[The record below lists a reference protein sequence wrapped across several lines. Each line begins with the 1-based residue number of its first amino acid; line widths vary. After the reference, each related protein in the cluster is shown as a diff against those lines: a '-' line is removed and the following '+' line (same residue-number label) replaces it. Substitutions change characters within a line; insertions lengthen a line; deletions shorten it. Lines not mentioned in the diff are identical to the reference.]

1 MQNKKE
7 IPYLFKL
14 NKDKQ
19 FLYYFGAEHSTDPQ
33 HKQFDILENFFEDFI
48 KDSNQEKVV
57 FIEGNEIPIKALL
70 KDRNENIKK
79 LGERGLVL
87 DLALKN
93 KINYIYAE
101 LSFQEEADI
110 LNKEF
115 SQENIIYF
123 YITRLICGLLR
134 KNSNKNFEE
143 VLEMVIL
150 DWSNNLNWNKDLF
163 TKEKIKESHKK
174 LFNEEMTSHSIE
186 LIKKIC
192 IPISE
197 DFSIINKIA
206 KISSQTRD
214 KALLEKVKQEW
225 GSGKSIFIVYGHNH
239 STKQEAFLRDLC
251 E

>member
-19 FLYYFGAEHSTDPQ
+19 FLYYSGIEHSTDPR
-33 HKQFDILENFFEDFI
+33 HKQFDILEDFFEDFI
-48 KDSNQEKVV
+48 KDSNREKVV

-70 KDRNENIKK
+70 KDRDENIKK

-93 KINYIYAE
+93 NINYIYGE

-134 KNSNKNFEE
+134 KNPNKDFEE
-143 VLEMVIL
+143 VFKMAIL
-150 DWSNNLNWNKDLF
+150 DWLNNLNWNKDLF

-174 LFNEEMTSHSIE
+174 LFDEEMTSCSIK
-186 LIKKIC
+186 LIKKVC
-192 IPISE
+192 IPVNE

-206 KISSQTRD
+206 RKSSQTRD
-214 KALLEKVKQEW
+214 KTVLEKIKKEW
-225 GSGKSIFIVYGHNH
+225 EKGNSIFIIYGHNH
-239 STKQEAFLRDLC
+239 SDRQEPFLRKMC
-251 E
+251 K